1 MMNTKELRIV
11 FMGTPE
17 FAATSLRCLVAEG
30 YNIVAV
36 VTTPDKPA
44 GRGQKMHESDVKI
57 VAKELG
63 LPLLQPEKLRD
74 EAFLSALRALQPDLG
89 IVIAFRMLP
98 EVVWAMPKLGTFN
111 LHASLLPEY
120 RGAAPINWAIING
133 DTKTGVTTFLL
144 NHEIDK
150 GAIIGQREVDI
161 LPEDNIGTLYDR
173 LMYVGAG
180 LVLTTVED
188 LAAGNVTPVEQMH
201 IDEATLRPA
210 PKIFKEDG
218 RIDWSRRAEDIH
230 NLVRGLSPYPAAW
243 SPIFKCGEE
252 CGSVKIFATHVEPCE
267 MNVAPGTVYTDGRAE
282 LRVAAADGWVYI
294 DELQLAGKRRMTTR
308 ELLLGWRDASEV
320 TFA

>member
-1 MMNTKELRIV
+1 MNTKELRIV

-44 GRGQKMHESDVKI
+44 GRGQKIHESDVKI

-243 SPIFKCGEE
+243 SSIFKCGEE
-252 CGSVKIFATHVEPCE
+252 CGSVKIFATHVEPRE